1 MTQRPA
7 VDFAYL
13 EGFAQGDRT
22 VISEVF
28 EIFLQQAAIWAP
40 KLAAASPDLKTTAHT
55 IKGAARGVG
64 AHALGDA
71 AARVE
76 ADGSGGLEALRQALA
91 EAVAEVEAYRA
102 RS

>member
-1 MTQRPA
+1 MAGGSA

-40 KLAAASPDLKTTAHT
+40 KLDAAASDLKATAHT

-64 AHALGDA
+64 AYALGDA
-71 AARVE
+71 AAQVE
-76 ADGSGGLEALRQALA
+76 ADGPGALEQLRRALA

-102 RS
+102 RG

>member
-1 MTQRPA
+1 MSGGSA

-28 EIFLQQAAIWAP
+28 DIFLEQAAIWAP
-40 KLAAASPDLKTTAHT
+40 KLDAASTDLKTTAHT

-64 AHALGDA
+64 AYALGDA

-76 ADGSGGLEALRQALA
+76 AEGPGTLDQLQQALV
-91 EAVAEVEAYRA
+91 EAVAEVEAYKA